1 VACNSDL
8 HRHQRDKVP
17 IHGHSQPNQSGPKT
31 IKYESGYQ
39 TTVRQMIFI
48 EDLAEK
54 ARLYYKSDALIPILK
69 SVLLD
74 GTSAVALYRLMRL
87 FVALRL
93 YPLAYVVQVVN
104 KTLNQCLIGAR
115 AEFGPG
121 LVLIHPCGVIVN
133 SAVRAGSNVRIE
145 SGVVIGNNRGSSP
158 TIGSNVFF
166 GSGAKIIGDL
176 RIGDDCFVGAN
187 AVVTKSV
194 PDGHLAIG
202 IPAQNR
208 VRRPVSADMQSDV

>member
-1 VACNSDL
+1 
-8 HRHQRDKVP
+8 
-17 IHGHSQPNQSGPKT
+17 
-31 IKYESGYQ
+31 
-39 TTVRQMIFI
+39 MIFI
-48 EDLAEK
+48 EDLTEK
-54 ARLYYKSDALIPILK
+54 ARLYYKSDSLIPILK
-69 SVLLD
+69 AVLLD
-74 GTSAVALYRLMRL
+74 GTSAVALYRLMRF
-87 FVALRL
+87 FVVLRL
-93 YPLAYVVQVVN
+93 YPVAYLVQVAN
-104 KTLNQCLIGAR
+104 KILNQCMIGAR

-145 SGVVIGNNRGSSP
+145 SGVVIGNNRGACPS
-158 TIGSNVFF
+158 IGSNVFF

-208 VRRPVSADMQSDV
+208 VRRPVSAEASADL